1 MKQKPRQKQPAD
13 SVEVG
18 EFRIIPLAEIEVS
31 ELNPRK
37 QITQASLKE
46 LASSIREHGVLQ
58 PILVQ
63 EIADAGKGEA
73 RYRIIAGERRF
84 RAAKEAGIS
93 EIPATVRVFDEA
105 QVFSVQLVENL
116 QREDVHPLDEAL
128 GFERMKE
135 GLQLSIKDLAQ
146 KLGKDARYIAR
157 RLALTQLIPE
167 AKRDF
172 RQEKITLAHAL
183 EICRLAPE
191 IQAEALAACY
201 ETTSV
206 FNQETNS
213 LEFVPNKE
221 LPARHVRYLQEWITQ
236 NVHLNLS
243 RAPFQLDDPNLREDG
258 LTCLECPERSG
269 HNRALFAD
277 IKDAD
282 TCLNRNCFQGKLER
296 FVQLKKAALESRLG
310 KAVVYLSVYYGR
322 GTDDGSVLS
331 RDQYHL
337 LEKRADRCEY
347 AEQAIYGDGNAIGQ
361 IKWICREPG
370 CKDHLGRVPDYQRHS
385 NGHSSPSSASSADRN
400 KRKQELFDIKVD
412 ERVRKRVMQEA
423 IKTFSWPLKRGYL
436 NEVVK
441 EFFRRIPTE
450 HQRTIAEVMSWQK
463 EEVEQFRHHEA
474 VLLIKIAGFSD
485 DELAQFLMLC
495 SFAHYGA
502 NKYGHTPV
510 DQSTVVQL
518 SNERG
523 LNHTLID
530 AEIRL
535 ALSPKKYRSKHQA
548 YLNAVKDG
556 KPARKPVVYEGT
568 DQAAES
574 PQEKH
579 QLQKAA

>member
-1 MKQKPRQKQPAD
+1 MKQKTRQKQPAD
-13 SVEVG
+13 SIEVG
-18 EFRIIPLAEIEVS
+18 EFRIIPLAEIAAS
-31 ELNPRK
+31 EMNPRK
-37 QITQASLKE
+37 QITQASIKE

-84 RAAKEAGIS
+84 RAAKEAGLS

-206 FNQETNS
+206 YNEERQEY
-213 LEFVPNKE
+213 EFMPDKDR
-221 LPARHVRYLQEWITQ
+221 PAKHVRYLQEWITQ

-258 LTCLECPERSG
+258 LTCLECPQRSG

-277 IKDAD
+277 IKDQD
-282 TCLNRNCFQGKLER
+282 ICMNRSCFQGKLE
-296 FVQLKKAALESRLG
+296 QYILLKKAALESRLG
-310 KAVVYLSVYYGR
+310 KTVVYLSVYYGR
-322 GTDDGSVLS
+322 GTEDGTVLS

-337 LEKRADRCEY
+337 IEKRADRCEY

-361 IKWICREPG
+361 IKWICREAT

-385 NGHSSPSSASSADRN
+385 NGNSSPSSTSLVDRN

-412 ERVRKRVMQEA
+412 EAVRKLVMQEA
-423 IKTFSWPLKRGYL
+423 IKTFSWPLRRGCL

-450 HQRTIAEVMSWQK
+450 HQRTIAEVLGWQK
-463 EEVEQFRHHEA
+463 EEVEQFRSHEA
-474 VLLIKIAGFSD
+474 VLLIKIAGFSE

-495 SFAHYGA
+495 SFAHFGA
-502 NKYGHTPV
+502 HQHGHTQV
-510 DQSTVVQL
+510 DQSSVAQL
-518 SNERG
+518 SRDRG
-523 LNHTLID
+523 VNHTLID
-530 AEIRL
+530 AEVRL
-535 ALSPKKYRSKHQA
+535 ALSPKKYKPAHQK

-556 KPARKPVVYEGT
+556 RPARKPVVFEGT
-568 DQAAES
+568 TQAAEAS
-574 PQEKH
+574 PEKH